1 MIKPKTAAFKCS
13 VCLEDKIIPAPD
25 IRLDIFPDLS
35 YTAECPDCQVLT
47 KKDVSV
53 RVANILLDYGARL
66 EVSI

>member
-1 MIKPKTAAFKCS
+1 MIRPLTANFRCD
-13 VCLEDKIIPAPD
+13 VCLQEHIVKVAD
-25 IRLDIFPDLS
+25 IRLDMFPDLS